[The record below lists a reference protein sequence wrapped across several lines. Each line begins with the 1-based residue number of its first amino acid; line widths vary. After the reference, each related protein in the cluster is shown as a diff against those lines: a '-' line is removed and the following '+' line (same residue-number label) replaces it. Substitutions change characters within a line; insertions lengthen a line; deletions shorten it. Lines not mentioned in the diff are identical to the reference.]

1 MVGGAAQDLRPPV
14 AAAPAAASRWRDP
27 LTLTALGVAAVLAF
41 LALYPTA
48 MLLYGSL
55 NTADLGQPGE
65 LSLAN
70 YVAAY
75 GDPETYR
82 LLGDSFLFAAGASLF
97 SLALAVTLAWITV
110 RTNAPWRGLI
120 ELIAVVPNIFPPL
133 LIAIAWTLLA
143 SPSIGLLNAALK
155 ALLGLAHA
163 PLDIYSMGGLI
174 FVEGLVLTPLAFLIV
189 AAALRG
195 MDPSLEESARMLG
208 SSQFRVL
215 RTITLPLVRPA
226 ILAALTLN
234 FVRALESFDTPAII
248 ALPARIDV
256 FTTKIYREALA
267 AYPPDYNLA
276 ATYGVSLLAIALVFV
291 YLYRRFTS
299 RGEMFATV
307 TGKGYRPGTID
318 LGRWRYAA
326 TGIACA
332 ILALIV
338 VLPLLV
344 LFMTSLLPYY
354 QVPTIESLKSAT
366 LRHYAYVF
374 SNERVY
380 HALGTSLFL
389 AVTGATIAMAL
400 AALTAYI
407 TVKTRLRGRG
417 FLEALTFLPW
427 AFPSAALAIGLLWAY
442 VRVPLPV
449 YGTVWIIL
457 IGYVTRFLPYGLRSL
472 TSTIVQIH
480 RELEEASRAAGGGFG
495 TTLRRIVF
503 PLLRP
508 GLIAGWILL
517 ATIFMR
523 EFSLSLF
530 LYSPASEPV
539 GPLLYFLWLD
549 GLTGPLAALGM
560 LVSAV
565 SALLVIVAGRY
576 ARVA

>member
-1 MVGGAAQDLRPPV
+1 MVGGAAQAVRHPI
-14 AAAPAAASRWRDP
+14 AAAPWRDP
-27 LTLTALGVAAVLAF
+27 LTLTVLGVAVLLGF
-41 LALYPTA
+41 LALYPTL

-55 NTADLGQPGE
+55 STAELGQAGE
-65 LSLAN
+65 FTFAN
-70 YVAAY
+70 YVTAY
-75 GDPETYR
+75 TDPQTYR
-82 LLGDSFLFAAGASLF
+82 LLADSFLFAAGASLF
-97 SLALAVTLAWITV
+97 SLVLAVTLAWITV
-110 RTNAPWRGLI
+110 RTNAPLRGLI
-120 ELIAVVPNIFPPL
+120 ELTAIVPNIFPPV

-143 SPSIGLLNAALK
+143 SPSVGLINAILK
-155 ALLGLAHA
+155 GLLGLQQA

-174 FVEGLVLTPLAFLIV
+174 FVEGLILAPLAFLIV
-189 AAALRG
+189 SAALRG

-208 SSQFRVL
+208 SSQWRVL
-215 RTITLPLVRPA
+215 RTVTLPLVRPA

-248 ALPARIDV
+248 ALPARIEV

-276 ATYGVSLLAIALVFV
+276 ATYGVSLLVIALVFV
-291 YLYRRFTS
+291 FLYRRFTS
-299 RGEMFATV
+299 RVEMFATV

-318 LGRWRYAA
+318 LGRWRIAA
-326 TGIACA
+326 AAIAA
-332 ILALIV
+332 GILALIV
-338 VLPLLV
+338 LLPVLM
-344 LFMTSLLPYY
+344 LFLTSLLPYY
-354 QVPTIESLKSAT
+354 HVPTLETLRLAT
-366 LRHYAYVF
+366 LKHYVYIFA
-374 SNERVY
+374 NERVY

-389 AVTGATIAMAL
+389 AVAGATVAMAL

-407 TVKTRLRGRG
+407 TVKTRVRGRG
-417 FLEALTFLPW
+417 LLEMLTFLPW
-427 AFPSAALAIGLLWAY
+427 AFPSTALAIGLLWGY
-442 VRVPLPV
+442 VRLPV
-449 YGTVWIIL
+449 PIYATIWILL
-457 IGYVTRFLPYGLRSL
+457 IAYVTRFLPYGLRSV

-480 RELEEASRAAGGGFG
+480 HELEEASRAAGGGFG
-495 TTLRRIVF
+495 ITLRRIVF

-530 LYSPASEPV
+530 LYTPTSEPV

-565 SALLVIVAGRY
+565 SAVLVLVASRY
-576 ARVA
+576 SRLS

>member
-1 MVGGAAQDLRPPV
+1 MVRGAAQALRHPV
-14 AAAPAAASRWRDP
+14 AAALPASGWRDP
-27 LTLTALGVAAVLAF
+27 LTLTVLGVAVVLAF

-55 NTADLGQPGE
+55 STAELGQPGE
-65 LSLAN
+65 LTLAN
-70 YVAAY
+70 YVTAY
-75 GDPETYR
+75 TDPQTYR
-82 LLGDSFLFAAGASLF
+82 LLVDSFLFAAGASLL

-110 RTNAPWRGLI
+110 RTNAPLRGLI
-120 ELIAVVPNIFPPL
+120 ELTAIVPNIFPPL

-143 SPSIGLLNAALK
+143 SPSVGLLNAVIQAVSGVEK
-155 ALLGLAHA
+155 A
-163 PLDIYSMGGLI
+163 LDIYSMGGLI
-174 FVEGLVLTPLAFLIV
+174 FVEGLILTPLAFLIV
-189 AAALRG
+189 SAALRG

-208 SSQFRVL
+208 SSQWRVV
-215 RTITLPLVRPA
+215 RTVTLPLVRPA

-248 ALPARIDV
+248 ALPARIEV

-276 ATYGVSLLAIALVFV
+276 ATYGVSLLVIALLFVF
-291 YLYRRFTS
+291 LYQHFTA
-299 RGEMFATV
+299 RVEMFATV

-318 LGRWRYAA
+318 LGRWRFAA
-326 TGIACA
+326 AGIAVA

-338 VLPLLV
+338 ALPVLV
-344 LFMTSLLPYY
+344 LFLTSLLPYY
-354 QVPTIESLKSAT
+354 QVPTLESLGSAT
-366 LRHYAYVF
+366 LKHYVYVF
-374 SNERVY
+374 ANDRVY
-380 HALGTSLFL
+380 NALGTSLFL
-389 AVTGATIAMAL
+389 AVVGATVAMAL

-407 TVKTRLRGRG
+407 TVKTRVRGRG
-417 FLEALTFLPW
+417 LLEALTFLPW
-427 AFPSAALAIGLLWAY
+427 AFPSTALAIGLLWAY
-442 VRVPLPV
+442 VRLPLPI
-449 YGTVWIIL
+449 YATVWILL
-457 IGYVTRFLPYGLRSL
+457 IAYVTRFLPYGLRSV

-480 RELEEASRAAGGGFG
+480 RELEEASRAAGGGFV

-530 LYSPASEPV
+530 LYSPSSEPV
-539 GPLLYFLWLD
+539 GPLLYFMWLD

-560 LVSAV
+560 LVSVV
-565 SALLVIVAGRY
+565 SAILVLVASRY
-576 ARVA
+576 SRLA